1 MNSYYKPQPRENNF
15 KPISASE
22 AYLNFKE
29 TNNATKWNDIF
40 QPYNLNKPIE
50 KNYLGS
56 LPYDY
61 GHYNDRDHYSIYKTH
76 YIQSSHRV
84 NELYPSVGVI
94 SSVMKNR

>member
-15 KPISASE
+15 KPIGASE
-22 AYLNFKE
+22 AYLNFK
-29 TNNATKWNDIF
+29 KQIML
-40 QPYNLNKPIE
+40 PYDLNKPIE
-50 KNYLGS
+50 KKYLGS

-76 YIQSSHRV
+76 YIQPSYRV